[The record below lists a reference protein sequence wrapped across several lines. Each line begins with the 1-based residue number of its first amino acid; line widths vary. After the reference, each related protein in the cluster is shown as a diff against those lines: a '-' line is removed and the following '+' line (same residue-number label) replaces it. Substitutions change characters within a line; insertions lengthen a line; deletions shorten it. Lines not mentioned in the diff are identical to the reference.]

1 MFAWL
6 LAPVVRWVGIGLVVV
21 VAAGG
26 AYWYIHHLRTERDA
40 LKAQVAEYVLREQV
54 AKQAQEAAD
63 KAKAAQAKVRKRNV
77 QERQDITDTVERDDR
92 GHLRDLYGRY
102 GVQIPSSGAATGGAA
117 SGTRYTPARPPV
129 PPPVQR

>member
-6 LAPVVRWVGIGLVVV
+6 LAPVVRWVAVGLVG
-21 VAAGG
+21 AAIVGG
-26 AYWYIHHLRTERDA
+26 AYWYVHHLRSENATLR
-40 LKAQVAEYVLREQV
+40 AQVAEYVLREQV

-63 KAKAAQAKVRKRNV
+63 KAKAAQSKVRKRNV

-102 GVQIPSSGAATGGAA
+102 GVQIPGSGAATGGATGRTGHPA
-117 SGTRYTPARPPV
+117 ARPPV